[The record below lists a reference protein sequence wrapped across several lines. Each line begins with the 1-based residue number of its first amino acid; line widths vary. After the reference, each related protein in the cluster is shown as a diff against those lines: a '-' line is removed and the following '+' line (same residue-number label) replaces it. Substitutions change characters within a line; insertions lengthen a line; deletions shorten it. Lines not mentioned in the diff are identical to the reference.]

1 MKRVLI
7 NKHTFDREI
16 TESRMRENCCQLLND
31 WLDKQKEVPVLGST
45 IIFEIIEKEK
55 NYDAK

>member
-7 NKHTFDREI
+7 DKRTFDCKI

-31 WLDKQKEVPVLGST
+31 WLDKQKKVPVLGST
-45 IIFEIIEKEK
+45 IVFEIIEKEEDS
-55 NYDAK
+55 DAK